1 MNDDYYNILGL
12 DRNASDKDIRSAYR
26 RLARKHHP
34 DVNPG
39 DPEAEEKFKKI
50 NQAYQVLSD
59 SQNKEKY
66 DQYGSNWNIN
76 NDFNFNDFSEI
87 FNSSQFN
94 NAGFSFFNEG
104 IDLSSLL
111 KNMSGVNFQ
120 NTFRGQ
126 KQKTRRKPRKQT
138 SSYQQTININLEDA
152 YFGNKKEFLFNFD
165 KTPCGVCKGIK
176 KLAGALCHKCRGTGF
191 DKLGKRFEVDIPKG
205 ILDGEK
211 IKLDNVHISKTI
223 KEKLFLTVKIDK
235 HPIFQLINNNLHY
248 IAKVDVSD
256 CVLGTDINVPKLS
269 GKQVKLSLPP
279 KTKSGQIFRLAG
291 QGMVKKNMEFGD
303 LFVRI
308 DVQIPEKMTDEQIE
322 LFNKIRNINDD
333 GDKV

>member
-1 MNDDYYNILGL
+1 MDNDYYNVLGL
-12 DRNASDKDIRSAYR
+12 NRDASDKEIRSAYR

-39 DPEAEEKFKKI
+39 DPKAEEKFKEI

-66 DQYGSNWNIN
+66 DQFGSSWNMN
-76 NDFNFNDFSEI
+76 SDFNFTNFSDA
-87 FNSSQFN
+87 FNTSQFN
-94 NAGFSFFNEG
+94 DSSFSFFSDG

-120 NTFRGQ
+120 NSFRRQ
-126 KQKTRRKPRKQT
+126 HKQPKKKRRHAPA
-138 SSYQQTININLEDA
+138 SHQQLININLEDA
-152 YFGNKKEFLFNFD
+152 YLGNKKEFLFNFD
-165 KTPCGVCKGIK
+165 KTPCAVCKGIK
-176 KLAGALCHKCRGTGF
+176 KLAGALCHKCRGSGF
-191 DKLGKRFEVDIPKG
+191 DKSGKKFEVNIPKG

-211 IKLDNVHISKTI
+211 IKLENVNSANNSK
-223 KEKLFLTVKIDK
+223 ENLFLTVRINQ
-235 HPIFQLINNNLHY
+235 HPIFQLKNNNLHY

-269 GKQVKLSLPP
+269 GKQVKLTLPP

-291 QGMVKKNMEFGD
+291 QGMIKKNMEYGD
-303 LFVRI
+303 LFVQI
-308 DVQIPEKMTDEQIE
+308 DVQIPEKMTDEQVN
-322 LFNKIRNINDD
+322 LFSKIRNINDD
-333 GDKV
+333 RDKD